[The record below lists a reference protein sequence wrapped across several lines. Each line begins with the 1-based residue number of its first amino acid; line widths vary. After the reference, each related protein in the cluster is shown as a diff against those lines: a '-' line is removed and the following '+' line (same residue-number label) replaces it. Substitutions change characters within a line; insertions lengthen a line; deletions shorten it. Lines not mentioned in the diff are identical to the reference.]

1 MKEKIFEFETKG
13 ELKNLSIIGDF
24 IAETMRQLGVDHARD
39 IFDIQLAVDEACTN
53 IVKYAYSC
61 KDGGMIVIRCC
72 LANSGNNLVVT
83 IKDRGK
89 PFDPSK
95 IPPPDTKAALSERK
109 VGGLGMFLM
118 RELMDEI
125 RYAFNKEENDLTLVK
140 YLGKPDHKEEED
152 EGRG

>member
-1 MKEKIFEFETKG
+1 
-13 ELKNLSIIGDF
+13 
-24 IAETMRQLGVDHARD
+24 
-39 IFDIQLAVDEACTN
+39 
-53 IVKYAYSC
+53 
-61 KDGGMIVIRCC
+61 MIVLRCR
-72 LANSGNNLVVT
+72 LANSGNDLVVT